1 MIKRVKITC
10 DDRKHVNYI
19 LLCVVLLGI
28 STTDVLY
35 LKSISGD
42 RRSKTC
48 QEALLIKISFWQKL
62 LSISLRTALFCLH
75 KVALLWGVEAELSQV
90 FFFRFEPENVLD
102 MFLKLYVIVFQQIN
116 LDATRLSST
125 SN

>member
-1 MIKRVKITC
+1 MIVGAKLVKR
-10 DDRKHVNYI
+10 H
-19 LLCVVLLGI
+19 
-28 STTDVLY
+28 Y
-35 LKSISGD
+35 LKKSLFGKNYFLSPCG
-42 RRSKTC
+42 
-48 QEALLIKISFWQKL
+48 LHFFVFIKSPYYGG
-62 LSISLRTALFCLH
+62 LRPNFL
-75 KVALLWGVEAELSQV
+75 KV